1 MVQHNRF
8 DYSQMPTLGDIPRY
22 YAKVSAD
29 DKAMTFEGKTT
40 NWAELNEATDRVARA
55 LLKIAKPGD
64 RIAYV
69 GKNSDEF
76 FKLMFGVAKAG
87 MTIVPI
93 IWRLAPAEIAN
104 IVNDSEAPALFI
116 APDQFE
122 ALEKI
127 RDAFSAPCKVIS
139 LEEKHNSIPYFP
151 EWVEENDDG
160 RALPKVDTGAVTWQ
174 LYTSGTTGKP
184 KGVMLS
190 HDNILK
196 GRNEGMGKNMA
207 WYDWLPGDVSLVALP
222 MGHVGGVGWG
232 LVGFMNGA
240 HTIIQREFV
249 PSGVLEAIHKEGVT
263 KLFLV
268 PTTLQI
274 LLLQPNIK
282 EIDFSHLRHVLY
294 GAAPIA
300 LDLLREAATVFGC
313 GFCQQYGATETCGT
327 IVYLP
332 PEDHDING
340 SPRMR
345 AAGIPMPG
353 VEIRIVSPEERKVLG
368 PHQVGEVETRSA
380 ANMVGYWKQ
389 KEETARTITAD
400 GWLRTGDAGYLD
412 EGGYLYIYDRFKDMI
427 CTGAENVYPAEVES
441 AIYGHPAVQEV
452 AVFGVPDDKWGESV
466 KAVIV
471 PKPGVEVDPADI
483 IAFAR
488 TRIAGF
494 KVPKSIDIADS
505 LPRGATGKI
514 LRRMLRDPFWVGRDR
529 RVN

>member
-1 MVQHNRF
+1 MEQKNQV
-8 DYSQMPTLGDIPRY
+8 DYNLMPTLADIPSY
-22 YAKVSAD
+22 HATLSPHG
-29 DKAMTFEGKTT
+29 KAMTFEGKTT
-40 NWAELNEATDRVARA
+40 SWAELDEVANKVASA

-64 RIAYV
+64 RISYV

-76 FKLMFGVAKAG
+76 FKLMFGIAKAG
-87 MTIVPI
+87 MIVVPI

-104 IVNDSEAPALFI
+104 IVVDSESPALFI
-116 APDQFE
+116 APDQFGVFNE
-122 ALEKI
+122 IKALLPET
-127 RDAFSAPCKVIS
+127 CKVIS
-139 LEEKHNSIPYFP
+139 LEEKHEAVDYFP
-151 EWVEENDDG
+151 EWVKANNDSQPL
-160 RALPKVDTGAVTWQ
+160 AKVDADQIAWQ

-196 GRNEGMGKNMA
+196 GRREAMGKNMA

-240 HTIIQREFV
+240 HSIIQREFF
-249 PSGVLEAIHKEGVT
+249 PASVLEAMHKEGIS

-268 PTTLQI
+268 PTTLQM

-282 EIDFSHLRHVLY
+282 EIDFSRLRHILY

-300 LDLLREAATVFGC
+300 LDLLREATQVFGC

-327 IVYLP
+327 IAYLP
-332 PEDHDING
+332 PEDHDTNG

-345 AAGIPMPG
+345 AAGKPMPG
-353 VEIRIVSPEERKVLG
+353 VEIRVVSPDERKVLG
-368 PHQVGEVETRSA
+368 PHQVGEVEVKSA
-380 ANMVGYWKQ
+380 SNMVGYWKL

-412 EGGYLYIYDRFKDMI
+412 EDGYLYIYDRFKDMI

-452 AVFGVPDDKWGESV
+452 AVIGVPDDKWGESV
-466 KAVIV
+466 KAIIV
-471 PKPGVEVDPADI
+471 PKPGMEVNPADI

-494 KVPKSIDIADS
+494 KLPKSIEIADS
-505 LPRGATGKI
+505 LPRSPTGKI
-514 LRRMLRDPFWVGRDR
+514 LRRVLRDPFWEGRDR